1 MKKIIKLGVLI
12 ITLLSITGC
21 GKSYMKEISYSEYKN
36 LIENKETFILEIMRT
51 DCSACINFKPK
62 ITDVANN
69 YKVEVKSKG
78 IMAGIGSF
86 MGIKMEMFKDN
97 SDARIADMLTK
108 GLTMG
113 QIDITKKIKNYEK
126 VADKE
131 VIDLAKKIL
140 EAYDIVYVF
149 LTEIL
154 EIPKEDAQEEAIKV
168 KSVLND
174 KTLNSLTKYV
184 HKILGIY
191 ELNCDYD
198 INKEKCR
205 NCNRKVLKTK
215 QGGK

>member
-1 MKKIIKLGVLI
+1 MNKNAELLEYIYQNADMGSKSLTNLLNTINGKDNKIKKIIEDELKEYERFLKDSKKL
-12 ITLLSITGC
+12 
-21 GKSYMKEISYSEYKN
+21 MK
-36 LIENKETFILEIMRT
+36 
-51 DCSACINFKPK
+51 
-62 ITDVANN
+62 N

-140 EAYDIVYVF
+140 EFNENSFNA
-149 LTEIL
+149 L
-154 EIPKEDAQEEAIKV
+154 
-168 KSVLND
+168 KSYL
-174 KTLNSLTKYV
+174 
-184 HKILGIY
+184 
-191 ELNCDYD
+191 
-198 INKEKCR
+198 
-205 NCNRKVLKTK
+205 
-215 QGGK
+215 

>member
-1 MKKIIKLGVLI
+1 MNKNAELLEYIYQNADMGSKSLTNLLNTINGKDNKIKKIIEDELKEYERFLKDSKKL
-12 ITLLSITGC
+12 
-21 GKSYMKEISYSEYKN
+21 MK
-36 LIENKETFILEIMRT
+36 
-51 DCSACINFKPK
+51 
-62 ITDVANN
+62 N

-140 EAYDIVYVF
+140 EFNENSNNA
-149 LTEIL
+149 L
-154 EIPKEDAQEEAIKV
+154 
-168 KSVLND
+168 KSYL
-174 KTLNSLTKYV
+174 
-184 HKILGIY
+184 
-191 ELNCDYD
+191 
-198 INKEKCR
+198 
-205 NCNRKVLKTK
+205 
-215 QGGK
+215 

>member
-1 MKKIIKLGVLI
+1 MNKNAELLEYNYQNADMWSKSLTNLLNTINGKDNKIKKIIEDELKEYERFLKDSKKL
-12 ITLLSITGC
+12 
-21 GKSYMKEISYSEYKN
+21 MK
-36 LIENKETFILEIMRT
+36 
-51 DCSACINFKPK
+51 
-62 ITDVANN
+62 N

-140 EAYDIVYVF
+140 EFNENSINA
-149 LTEIL
+149 L
-154 EIPKEDAQEEAIKV
+154 
-168 KSVLND
+168 KSYL
-174 KTLNSLTKYV
+174 
-184 HKILGIY
+184 
-191 ELNCDYD
+191 
-198 INKEKCR
+198 
-205 NCNRKVLKTK
+205 
-215 QGGK
+215 

>member
-1 MKKIIKLGVLI
+1 MNKNAELLEYIYQNADMGSKSLTNLLNTINGKDNKIKKIIEDELKEYERFLKDSKKL
-12 ITLLSITGC
+12 
-21 GKSYMKEISYSEYKN
+21 MK
-36 LIENKETFILEIMRT
+36 
-51 DCSACINFKPK
+51 
-62 ITDVANN
+62 N

-140 EAYDIVYVF
+140 EFNENSINA
-149 LTEIL
+149 L
-154 EIPKEDAQEEAIKV
+154 
-168 KSVLND
+168 KSYL
-174 KTLNSLTKYV
+174 
-184 HKILGIY
+184 
-191 ELNCDYD
+191 
-198 INKEKCR
+198 
-205 NCNRKVLKTK
+205 
-215 QGGK
+215 

>member
-1 MKKIIKLGVLI
+1 MGDDYMNKNAELLEYIYQNADMGSKSLTNLLNTINGKDNKIKKIIEDELKEYERFLKDSKKL
-12 ITLLSITGC
+12 
-21 GKSYMKEISYSEYKN
+21 MK
-36 LIENKETFILEIMRT
+36 
-51 DCSACINFKPK
+51 
-62 ITDVANN
+62 N

-140 EAYDIVYVF
+140 EFNENSINA
-149 LTEIL
+149 L
-154 EIPKEDAQEEAIKV
+154 
-168 KSVLND
+168 KSYL
-174 KTLNSLTKYV
+174 
-184 HKILGIY
+184 
-191 ELNCDYD
+191 
-198 INKEKCR
+198 
-205 NCNRKVLKTK
+205 
-215 QGGK
+215 

>member
-1 MKKIIKLGVLI
+1 
-12 ITLLSITGC
+12 
-21 GKSYMKEISYSEYKN
+21 MKEYERFLKDSKK
-36 LIENKETFILEIMRT
+36 LMK
-51 DCSACINFKPK
+51 
-62 ITDVANN
+62 N

-140 EAYDIVYVF
+140 EFNENSINA
-149 LTEIL
+149 L
-154 EIPKEDAQEEAIKV
+154 
-168 KSVLND
+168 KSYL
-174 KTLNSLTKYV
+174 
-184 HKILGIY
+184 
-191 ELNCDYD
+191 
-198 INKEKCR
+198 
-205 NCNRKVLKTK
+205 
-215 QGGK
+215 

>member
-1 MKKIIKLGVLI
+1 MNKNAELLEYIYQNADMGSKSLTNLLITINGKDNKIKKIIEDELKEYERFLKDSKKL
-12 ITLLSITGC
+12 
-21 GKSYMKEISYSEYKN
+21 MK
-36 LIENKETFILEIMRT
+36 
-51 DCSACINFKPK
+51 
-62 ITDVANN
+62 N

-140 EAYDIVYVF
+140 EFNENSFNA
-149 LTEIL
+149 L
-154 EIPKEDAQEEAIKV
+154 
-168 KSVLND
+168 KSYL
-174 KTLNSLTKYV
+174 
-184 HKILGIY
+184 
-191 ELNCDYD
+191 
-198 INKEKCR
+198 
-205 NCNRKVLKTK
+205 
-215 QGGK
+215 